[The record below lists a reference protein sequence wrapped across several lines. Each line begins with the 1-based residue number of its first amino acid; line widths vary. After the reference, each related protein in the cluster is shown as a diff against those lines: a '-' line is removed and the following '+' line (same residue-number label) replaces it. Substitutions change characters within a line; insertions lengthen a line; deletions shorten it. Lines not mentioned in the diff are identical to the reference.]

1 MRGSAATLSIR
12 FCAPARRRKTPVLG
26 ARVCREALFRFY
38 ALPVI
43 ARQRRCRGNPI
54 ECRDL
59 TTLPTDSHAH
69 FRSLGMTSPTHARRQ
84 FRGDGLPGRAL
95 SDSRPPRHC
104 EAAQVPWQS
113 DWMPRPH
120 NASIGFPRSLRSLG
134 MTSPTRVRRTCLR
147 DRSVFDYRG
156 ADFVITQF
164 IPDGTYRSISRS
176 GRTRQGERCP

>member
-1 MRGSAATLSIR
+1 MTSPTH
-12 FCAPARRRKTPVLG
+12 ARRQFRGEGLPGGSLPVL
-26 ARVCREALFRFY
+26 RPPRHCEAAQVPWQSDWIPRPHNASIGFPRSL
-38 ALPVI
+38 
-43 ARQRRCRGNPI
+43 
-54 ECRDL
+54 
-59 TTLPTDSHAH
+59 
-69 FRSLGMTSPTHARRQ
+69 RSLGMTSPTHARRQ
-84 FRGDGLPGRAL
+84 FRGKGLPGRAL

-134 MTSPTRVRRTCLR
+134 MTSPARVRRTCLR

-164 IPDGTYRSISRS
+164 VPDGTYRSISRS
-176 GRTRQGERCP
+176 GRTRQVERCP